1 MSDKHETFIDD
12 NVNSP
17 KHYASH
23 ASGIECWEVIK
34 HLPKELA
41 DVIKYLWRT
50 DLKNGAEDIRKAVW
64 YLNKNGRITF
74 QILQKC
80 KDVFEENAIY
90 AEIAWSFEEV
100 ELTPASNQLAIGRKV
115 GRTILG
121 DALALIMAGV
131 NGSELNDFLQEV
143 YALNK
148 RINEELEKE
157 GN

>member
-1 MSDKHETFIDD
+1 MSDKHETFIDP
-12 NVNSP
+12 VNHP
-17 KHYASH
+17 QHYTSH
-23 ASGIECWEVIK
+23 PSGIECWQVIK

-64 YLNKNGRITF
+64 YLNENGYITF

-80 KDVFEENAIY
+80 KEIFEENAIY
-90 AEIAWSFEEV
+90 AEIAWSFEKV
-100 ELTPASNQLAIGRKV
+100 DLTPASNQLGIGRKV

-121 DALALIMAGV
+121 DALGLIMSGV
-131 NGSELNDFLQEV
+131 NGSELNDFLQDA
-143 YALNK
+143 YALKN

-157 GN
+157 GK